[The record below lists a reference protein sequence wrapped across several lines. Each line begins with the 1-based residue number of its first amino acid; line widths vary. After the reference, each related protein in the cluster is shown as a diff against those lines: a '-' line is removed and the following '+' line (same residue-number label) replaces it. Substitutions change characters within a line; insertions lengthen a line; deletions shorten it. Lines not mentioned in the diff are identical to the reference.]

1 MGQRQRS
8 LRQERCPSLRT
19 LPLLL
24 PAHFGEAVDPRAR
37 EDTAAAEEGMGT
49 LRTADLVAVV
59 VLREA
64 PEVDLDPEAREALAA
79 PEALA
84 DLEAQVVA
92 AQEADLGEAMLLVE
106 GEEEDSPRLVEVH
119 HRLVVIRVEVATVR
133 QASGR
138 KERIGVGR
146 PTRPCLKF

>member
-1 MGQRQRS
+1 M
-8 LRQERCPSLRT
+8 
-19 LPLLL
+19 
-24 PAHFGEAVDPRAR
+24 DPRAP
-37 EDTAAAEEGMGT
+37 EDMVAADEGMGT

-79 PEALA
+79 LEALA

-92 AQEADLGEAMLLVE
+92 AQGADPGEAMLLVE

-119 HRLVVIRVEVATVR
+119 HRLAVIRVEVVTVR